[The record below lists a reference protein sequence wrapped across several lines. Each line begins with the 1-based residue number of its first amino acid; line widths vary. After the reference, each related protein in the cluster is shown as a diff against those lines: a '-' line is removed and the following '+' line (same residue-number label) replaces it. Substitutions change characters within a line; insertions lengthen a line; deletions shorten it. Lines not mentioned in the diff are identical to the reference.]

1 MDFAT
6 TATPDQMKEMFTT
19 ENIRMLSKKGEK
31 HGTVTPR
38 IDDRANFE
46 VVIINYTILYK
57 FLKNRRSKLKLSFSD
72 NYSQDRRIL

>member
-6 TATPDQMKEMFTT
+6 TATPDQMKEIFTA
-19 ENIRMLSKKGEK
+19 ENIRMLSKRGEK

-46 VVIINYTILYK
+46 VCTLNVSCDPLLFNET
-57 FLKNRRSKLKLSFSD
+57 FA
-72 NYSQDRRIL
+72 